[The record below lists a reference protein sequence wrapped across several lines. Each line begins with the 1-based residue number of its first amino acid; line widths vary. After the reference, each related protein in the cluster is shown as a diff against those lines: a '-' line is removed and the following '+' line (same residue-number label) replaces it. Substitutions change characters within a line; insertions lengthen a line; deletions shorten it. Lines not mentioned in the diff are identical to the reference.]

1 MDKNCINFYSKL
13 YEKGDMSKKTINIRS
28 KMLDVITIHF
38 INEMNNKLEQPNTK
52 KEFKEVVEEMATW
65 KASILDGIALKK
77 FMKFWPI
84 IG

>member
-1 MDKNCINFYSKL
+1 
-13 YEKGDMSKKTINIRS
+13 
-28 KMLDVITIHF
+28 MLDVITIHF

>member
-1 MDKNCINFYSKL
+1 
-13 YEKGDMSKKTINIRS
+13 MSKKTISIRS
-28 KMLDVITIHF
+28 KMLDVVIIHF

-65 KASILDGIALKK
+65 KAPILDGIALEF
-77 FMKFWPI
+77 FMKIWPI